1 MKILII
7 YFLVMCIITFSLMYI
22 DKHKAIKG
30 EWRISEATLINL
42 SILGGGIGAYL
53 GMYTFRHKTKHPKF
67 TIGIPI
73 AIIFNLISI
82 YFISKV
88 I

>member
-1 MKILII
+1 MRIVII

-22 DKHKAIKG
+22 DKHKSIKG
-30 EWRISEATLINL
+30 EWRIPEATLINL

-67 TIGIPI
+67 IIGVPI
-73 AIIFNLISI
+73 TIIFNLISI
-82 YFISKV
+82 YFISMV